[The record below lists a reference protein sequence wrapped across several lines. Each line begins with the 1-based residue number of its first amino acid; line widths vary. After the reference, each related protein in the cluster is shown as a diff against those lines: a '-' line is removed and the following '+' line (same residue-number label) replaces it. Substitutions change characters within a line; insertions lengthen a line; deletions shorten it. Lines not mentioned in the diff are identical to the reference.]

1 MTPLVV
7 ATQNPGKLAEM
18 QHHLSEFSWELQFMP
33 AGLEIEETGQTFAEN
48 AALKACQVA
57 EHTGQWAIA
66 DDSGLEVMALKGA
79 PGIYSARY
87 GKTDADR
94 IQRLLTA
101 LGDVGNDL
109 RSVGDHRSAQ
119 FVCAIALARP
129 DGRLACQAQGV
140 CLGEILMTP
149 QGEGGFGY
157 DPIFYVPSMQRTFAE
172 LSRETKQ
179 RISHRGEAFKALR
192 PQLLNLQTELGF

>member
-1 MTPLVV
+1 MIPLVV
-7 ATQNPGKLAEM
+7 ATQNPGKLVEM
-18 QHHLSEFSWELQFMP
+18 QHYLAEFPWELQLMP
-33 AGLEIEETGQTFAEN
+33 ASLNIAETGQTFREN
-48 AALKACQVA
+48 AALKASQVA
-57 EHTGQWAIA
+57 QYTGQWAIA
-66 DDSGLEVMALKGA
+66 DDSGLEVMALNGA

-94 IQRLLTA
+94 IQRLLNA
-101 LGDVGNDL
+101 LAAVGDDL
-109 RSVGDHRSAQ
+109 RSVGDHRTAQ

-157 DPIFYVPSMQRTFAE
+157 DPIFYVPSIQRTFAE

-179 RISHRGEAFKALR
+179 HISHRGEAFTALR
-192 PQLLNLQTELGF
+192 PQLFALQTELGL